1 MEDQQPQ
8 SYGALNSSQ
17 MISEP
22 PHPRHNY
29 RMIVITIIVL
39 LIALGGYFALTN
51 PEIKARVQ
59 EALNLKEPQIEVNT
73 SQETLQLFTSEI
85 QNREVPWVEVVAPE
99 QAGVG
104 EEITVTIQAFSGGKD
119 ISGYDILLGLDPAQ
133 FELVGINSASA
144 DFQIQ
149 TFDRGMY
156 HAITGYKNLQVQT
169 PSIFDGTPLLSVT
182 LKPKTSGAGLVT
194 ILGTKDQEKTQLI
207 DADVNVIE
215 PQVGSANV
223 VIQ

>member
-1 MEDQQPQ
+1 MDDQQTQ
-8 SYGALNSSQ
+8 SYGAINSSQ

-29 RMIVITIIVL
+29 RMIVITVIVL
-39 LIALGGYFALTN
+39 LVALGGYFALSN
-51 PEIKARVQ
+51 PAIKGRMQ
-59 EALNLKEPQIEVNT
+59 EALNLKEPQLEENT

-85 QNREVPWVEVVAPE
+85 QNREVPWVEVIAPQ

-119 ISGYDILLGLDPAQ
+119 ISGYDILLGIDPAQ
-133 FELVGINSASA
+133 FEVVSINSVSA

-149 TFDRGMY
+149 TFDRGIY
-156 HAITGYKNLQVQT
+156 QAVTGYKNLQVQA
-169 PSIFDGTPLLSVT
+169 PSIFESTPMLSLT
-182 LKPKTSGAGLVT
+182 LKPKISGAGLVT
-194 ILGTKDQEKTQLI
+194 ILGTKDQERTQLI

-215 PQVGSANV
+215 PQVGSATV
-223 VIQ
+223 MVQ